1 MAMIGPVALNRRT
14 KKSAY
19 TDKPEI
25 QVGRV
30 NICHSCIVLFI
41 FFQFFTLA
49 GYTVTIKATF

>member
-1 MAMIGPVALNRRT
+1 MIGPVALNRRT